1 MTTPSSFF
9 RTILPH
15 GTNASVRPDQFA
27 SELLERFARMED
39 LYRHAADSGEGHSH
53 ILRENR
59 NREPRGFY
67 NFFREALNLT
77 EAHIDDWTICH
88 MRVPDLF
95 DPAVL
100 MELLKTK
107 KNYESAIALQD
118 AIIMATSLRATCPI
132 CCRSFSLHATLKT
145 HLRDHGSE
153 DHANLLAEPDGRFDT
168 GRVITEMV
176 NSAWNPSGNG
186 FLKEPRLRTST
197 TIYDVITG
205 ETHSKTRHEID
216 DGNESDAPDFL
227 AFCWNGP
234 LDRCGDIVQKEWI
247 IFQRQALRLVIIKRR
262 RPEYGSPVFICNELP
277 AGTE

>member
-1 MTTPSSFF
+1 MASPSNFF

-27 SELLERFARMED
+27 SEVQERKYRIQKSVIRHSSLNCFCLYCYQGFARMED
-39 LYRHAADSGEGHSH
+39 LYRHAADSGEGHSQ

-59 NREPRGFY
+59 NREPRVFY

-77 EAHIDDWTICH
+77 EAHVDDWTICH

-100 MELLKTK
+100 MELLESK
-107 KNYESAIALQD
+107 KNYEAAIALQD

-153 DHANLLAEPDGRFDT
+153 EHAKLLTEPDGRFDT

-186 FLKEPRLRTST
+186 FRMESRLGSMFSFTSCTNIASLSCLVLSLIARSYCCVAST
-197 TIYDVITG
+197 TFYDVITG
-205 ETHSKTRHEID
+205 ETRVRSMR
-216 DGNESDAPDFL
+216 
-227 AFCWNGP
+227 
-234 LDRCGDIVQKEWI
+234 
-247 IFQRQALRLVIIKRR
+247 
-262 RPEYGSPVFICNELP
+262 
-277 AGTE
+277 